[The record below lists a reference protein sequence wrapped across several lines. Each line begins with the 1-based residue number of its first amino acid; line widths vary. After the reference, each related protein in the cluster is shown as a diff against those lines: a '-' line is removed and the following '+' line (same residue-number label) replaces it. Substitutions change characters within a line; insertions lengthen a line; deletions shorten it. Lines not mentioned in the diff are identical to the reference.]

1 MRESQW
7 KRFLEK
13 ALRFPFSSS
22 KSSKRTENP
31 ESELIFSDPGQFQ
44 IGPSAYFLYNLTTG
58 SFKEMDAAVEDISGI
73 PAQEFIQR
81 QASETITDMA
91 DLSHIEAIGHFIK
104 KSFEYLAQQTSEDKI
119 SANIEHNIISRNG
132 TRKRILVQY
141 SPTGFNSK
149 GEPVYNRG
157 CITDITHIRNDGL
170 PRLYLFKNNQLVHE
184 ESANPESVVKNS
196 DIPLSKTEIRILQ
209 LISEGLIAKEIADKM
224 EISISTLYKHR
235 KNIKSKMGQ
244 DITRIISILKE
255 KGMIYQ
261 LGAMHAMES
270 IEAINPLF

>member
-1 MRESQW
+1 MRESQR

-13 ALRFPFSSS
+13 ALRFPFSSRRNS
-22 KSSKRTENP
+22 KHSNQS
-31 ESELIFSDPGQFQ
+31 ESDLIFSDPGHFR
-44 IGPSAYFLYNLTTG
+44 IGPSAYFLYNISTG
-58 SFKEMDAAVEDISGI
+58 SFTEMDAAVEDISGI

-81 QASETITDMA
+81 KASETISEMA
-91 DLSHIEAIGHFIK
+91 DLSHIEAIGQFIK
-104 KSFEYLAQQTSEDKI
+104 KSFEYLAKQTSEDKI

-141 SPTGFNSK
+141 SPTGFNSN
-149 GEPVYNRG
+149 GEPVFNRG

-170 PRLYLFKNNQLVHE
+170 PRLYLFKNNELVHE

-196 DIPLSKTEIRILQ
+196 DIPLSKTEIRIIQ
-209 LISEGLIAKEIADKM
+209 LINEGLIAKEIADKM
-224 EISISTLYKHR
+224 DISISTLYTHR

-255 KGMIYQ
+255 KGLIYQ
-261 LGAMHAMES
+261 LGAIHAIES
-270 IEAINPLF
+270 IEMIKPLY